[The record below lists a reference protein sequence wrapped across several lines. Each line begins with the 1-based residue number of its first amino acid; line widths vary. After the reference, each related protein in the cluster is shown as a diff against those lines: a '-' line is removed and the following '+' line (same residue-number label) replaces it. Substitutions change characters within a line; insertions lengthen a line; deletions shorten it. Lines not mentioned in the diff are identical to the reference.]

1 MNIQINSKCTIWHF
15 LYATQQNQ
23 AYMILS
29 FHNQS
34 TGCNFMMDGLYLCVH
49 TVLDFC
55 WKKTFHYNVNKK
67 TWKNY
72 ISSQNQINPL
82 AKTPVYLM
90 TSYYNSFRLSYLVT
104 VCYSVSK
111 LGYLYIG
118 ELPVLS
124 EDFTFLKSM
133 AKIVDFRVL
142 LWAVLF
148 IPYSFLVDGV

>member
-1 MNIQINSKCTIWHF
+1 MKFLHTCLRQTSTKFTLHKDMNLQINSKCTIWHF

-49 TVLDFC
+49 IVLDFC
-55 WKKTFHYNVNKK
+55 SNKTFHYNVNRK

-82 AKTPVYLM
+82 AKIPVYLM
-90 TSYYNSFRLSYLVT
+90 TSYSFRLSYLVN
-104 VCYSVSK
+104 VC
-111 LGYLYIG
+111 
-118 ELPVLS
+118 
-124 EDFTFLKSM
+124 
-133 AKIVDFRVL
+133 FRVRN
-142 LWAVLF
+142 WAIYMIVSLANCL
-148 IPYSFLVDGV
+148 S